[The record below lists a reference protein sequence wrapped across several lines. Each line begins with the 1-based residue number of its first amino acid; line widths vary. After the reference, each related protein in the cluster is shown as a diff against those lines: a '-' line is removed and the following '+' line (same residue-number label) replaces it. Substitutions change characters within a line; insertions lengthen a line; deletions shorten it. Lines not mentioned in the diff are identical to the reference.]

1 MDWSA
6 LAEILKESLV
16 ITAVVTAMMMLIEY
30 VSYRSE
36 GRLVPLLRR
45 SKVGGVVSAAILG
58 VIPGCLG
65 GYITVSMY
73 SKRVFSFSA
82 LLSMMI
88 ATTGDEAFVMLAM
101 YPGTAAAIF
110 AGLFTLAIAV
120 GLACEKFESGRSARA
135 VREEETEKPCGC
147 TEEAEEKTG
156 KLCGCAEDAQEKS
169 WTEAPSDTCLHSEA
183 EGKGLRHRMK
193 HTLGE
198 ALKIFAWAFG
208 VLLAVKLASGYVD
221 LETLIGGNA
230 ALMIP
235 LAVLIGLIPQS
246 GPHLVFVTLFAQ
258 GIVPLPVLLASCI
271 SQDGHAGLPLLAEDR
286 RSFLRVKAVKCV
298 LALAAGYL
306 FLLF

>member
-110 AGLFTLAIAV
+110 AGLFAFAIAV
-120 GLACEKFESGRSARA
+120 GLACEKFDSGRSTR
-135 VREEETEKPCGC
+135 VVQKPW
-147 TEEAEEKTG
+147 AENSSG
-156 KLCGCAEDAQEKS
+156 S
-169 WTEAPSDTCLHSEA
+169 CLHSEA
-183 EGKGLRHRMK
+183 EGRGLRHRMK

-208 VLLAVKLASGYVD
+208 VLAAVKLASGYVD
-221 LETLIGGNA
+221 LETLIGENA

>member
-58 VIPGCLG
+58 AIPGCLG

-110 AGLFTLAIAV
+110 AGLFALAIAV
-120 GLACEKFESGRSARA
+120 GLACEKFDSGRSTR
-135 VREEETEKPCGC
+135 VVQKPW
-147 TEEAEEKTG
+147 AENSSG
-156 KLCGCAEDAQEKS
+156 S
-169 WTEAPSDTCLHSEA
+169 CLHSEA

-208 VLLAVKLASGYVD
+208 VLAAVKLASGYVD
-221 LETLIGGNA
+221 LETLIGENA

>member
-110 AGLFTLAIAV
+110 AGLFAFAIAV
-120 GLACEKFESGRSARA
+120 GLACEKFDSGRSTR
-135 VREEETEKPCGC
+135 VVQKPW
-147 TEEAEEKTG
+147 AENSSG
-156 KLCGCAEDAQEKS
+156 S
-169 WTEAPSDTCLHSEA
+169 CLHSEA
-183 EGKGLRHRMK
+183 EGRGLRHRMK

-221 LETLIGGNA
+221 LETLIGENA

>member
-6 LAEILKESLV
+6 SAEILKESLV
-16 ITAVVTAMMMLIEY
+16 ITAVVTVMMMLIEY

-45 SKVGGVVSAAILG
+45 SKAGGVVAAALLG

-65 GYITVSMY
+65 GYISVSMY

-101 YPGTAAAIF
+101 YPGVAAALF
-110 AGLFTLAIAV
+110 GGLFALAVVV
-120 GLACEKFESGRSARA
+120 GLACEKFESGRGGRA
-135 VREEETEKPCGC
+135 VP
-147 TEEAEEKTG
+147 EEKTW
-156 KLCGCAEDAQEKS
+156 A
-169 WTEAPSDTCLHSEA
+169 EAPSSSCLHSEA
-183 EGKGLRHRMK
+183 RGKGLGHRMK

-235 LAVLIGLIPQS
+235 LAVLVGFIPQS

>member
-45 SKVGGVVSAAILG
+45 SKAGGVVSAAILG

-73 SKRVFSFSA
+73 SKKVFPFSA

-110 AGLFTLAIAV
+110 AGLFSLAIAV
-120 GLACEKFESGRSARA
+120 GLACEKFESGRSTR
-135 VREEETEKPCGC
+135 VVQKPW
-147 TEEAEEKTG
+147 AENSSG
-156 KLCGCAEDAQEKS
+156 S
-169 WTEAPSDTCLHSEA
+169 CLHSEA
-183 EGKGLRHRMK
+183 EGKGLKHRMK

-221 LETLIGGNA
+221 LETLIGENA

>member
-16 ITAVVTAMMMLIEY
+16 ITAIVTAMMMLIEY

-65 GYITVSMY
+65 GYITISMY

-110 AGLFTLAIAV
+110 AGLFALAIAV
-120 GLACEKFESGRSARA
+120 GLACEKFESARSRNPVPEEKA
-135 VREEETEKPCGC
+135 VKPCGC
-147 TEEAEEKTG
+147 TAP
-156 KLCGCAEDAQEKS
+156 AQEKT
-169 WTEAPSDTCLHSEA
+169 WAEASSRGCRHCEA
-183 EGKGLRHRMK
+183 EGKGLKHRIK

-221 LETLIGGNA
+221 LETLIGENV

-286 RSFLRVKAVKCV
+286 RSFLRAKAVKCV

>member
-110 AGLFTLAIAV
+110 AGLFALAIAV
-120 GLACEKFESGRSARA
+120 GLACEKFDSGRSTR
-135 VREEETEKPCGC
+135 VVQKPW
-147 TEEAEEKTG
+147 AENSSG
-156 KLCGCAEDAQEKS
+156 S
-169 WTEAPSDTCLHSEA
+169 CLHSEA

-208 VLLAVKLASGYVD
+208 VLAAVKLASGYVD
-221 LETLIGGNA
+221 LETLIGENA

>member
-110 AGLFTLAIAV
+110 AGLFAFAIAV
-120 GLACEKFESGRSARA
+120 GLACEKFDSGRSTR
-135 VREEETEKPCGC
+135 VVQKPW
-147 TEEAEEKTG
+147 AENSSG
-156 KLCGCAEDAQEKS
+156 S
-169 WTEAPSDTCLHSEA
+169 CLHSEA

-208 VLLAVKLASGYVD
+208 VLAAVKLASGYVD
-221 LETLIGGNA
+221 LETLIGENA

>member
-6 LAEILKESLV
+6 LADILKESLV

-45 SKVGGVVSAAILG
+45 SKLGAVVSAAVLG

-110 AGLFTLAIAV
+110 AGLFALAIV
-120 GLACEKFESGRSARA
+120 CGMVCEKLEFARA
-135 VREEETEKPCGC
+135 G
-147 TEEAEEKTG
+147 G
-156 KLCGCAEDAQEKS
+156 AQEKVG
-169 WTEAPSDTCLHSEA
+169 EPHSGSGDAA
-183 EGKGLRHRMK
+183 EKKGSACGCGGGAELSVSSAAAGCGPHPEEESKDLRHRMK

-208 VLLAVKLASGYVD
+208 VLLVVKLASGYVD
-221 LETLIGGNA
+221 LAALIGGNA

-235 LAVLIGLIPQS
+235 LAVLVGLIPQS

-286 RSFLRVKAVKCV
+286 RSFLRVKAAKCF

-306 FLLF
+306 FLLL

>member
-101 YPGTAAAIF
+101 YPGTATAIF

-120 GLACEKFESGRSARA
+120 GLACEKFESGRSTRA

-156 KLCGCAEDAQEKS
+156 
-169 WTEAPSDTCLHSEA
+169 TEAPSDTCLHSEA

-198 ALKIFAWAFG
+198 ALKIFVWAFG